1 MLARI
6 RTWLAGPTEGG
17 YELVAAGERADDARG
32 QLAHPT
38 AHHLATL
45 PHVPAPIPAASY
57 AIALVEFAERA
68 SYYGVGGVFTNFIQ
82 RPLPPGGNGAG
93 APAPGSEATPGALG
107 RGLQVSTALTGLFT
121 LLAFTTP
128 LAGGALADMRW
139 GKFRTIVIGTAV
151 AGVAHVVL
159 VYAALPSVLQAE
171 AAFTPFLASLLLLGG
186 STGLIK
192 ANIAPLMAEQYTPEG
207 DYLATLAS
215 GDKVIVDREATVQRI
230 MSSYYHSI
238 NLGAFA
244 AIASTFAEKYVGFWL
259 AYLIPGAMF
268 LLMPPVLYAVYP
280 YLAPAPP
287 PSSSP
292 LVDAYHL
299 ARRAIAARPGERAH
313 ASTDENDASH
323 ALEACKL
330 FAFFAVYNIA
340 DGGLNSL
347 MTSLAGSMT
356 THGIPNDV
364 LEKANPFAI
373 VVSIPLLNKFVYPAL
388 EARRIPHGPVRRVV
402 VGFVLAAAG
411 MLWCAL
417 LQWAVYRSSP
427 CGYAATSCEEVSPLS
442 AWLVLPAPLL
452 AGLSESIAVVSALEL
467 AYTMSPPGLK
477 SIVTSLFLFTQAIS
491 AGIVLIFVPVMRD
504 PALVWPF
511 FLTAAFTTLAG
522 VGVWKRFKYLDATPH

>member
-1 MLARI
+1 MLSRI
-6 RTWLAGPTEGG
+6 RNWLRKDDLPGG
-17 YELVAAGERADDARG
+17 YELLPASGADHDQR
-32 QLAHPT
+32 

-45 PHVPAPIPAASY
+45 PHVPAPIPPASY

-93 APAPGSEATPGALG
+93 APAEGSEATPGALG

-128 LAGGALADMRW
+128 LLGGALADMRW
-139 GKFRTIVIGTAV
+139 GKFKTIVIGTAI
-151 AGVAHVVL
+151 AGIAHVVL
-159 VYAALPSVLQAE
+159 VYAALPSVLQANM
-171 AAFTPFLASLLLLGG
+171 AFFPFLVSLLLLGG

-215 GDKVIVDREATVQRI
+215 GDKVIVDREATIQRI

-259 AYLIPGAMF
+259 AYLIPGAIF
-268 LLMPPVLYAVYP
+268 LLMPPILYAVYP
-280 YLAPAPP
+280 HLAPAPP

-299 ARRAIAARPGERAH
+299 ARRAVAAKPGDERGEREH
-313 ASTDENDASH
+313 GSRDEAEAAQ

-330 FAFFAVYNIA
+330 FAFFAIYNIA

-356 THGIPNDV
+356 THHPLIRR
-364 LEKANPFAI
+364 NPFAI

-388 EARRIPHGPVRRVV
+388 EARRIAHGPVRRVV
-402 VGFVLAAAG
+402 VGFILAAAG

-417 LQWAVYRSSP
+417 IQWAVYHTSP
-427 CGYAATSCEEVSPLS
+427 CGYSATSCEEVSPLS
-442 AWLVLPAPLL
+442 AWLVVPAPLL

-467 AYTMSPPGLK
+467 AYTMSPAGLK

-511 FLTAAFTTLAG
+511 FLTAAFTALASA
-522 VGVWKRFKYLDATPH
+522 GVWKRFKYLDTAAH